1 MITQHIGL
9 SEISGSLVALEG
21 VREVANE
28 EVVKLILK
36 DGSTRTGRVIAIEGE
51 KAVIQVFE
59 GTAGI
64 SLKET
69 RTLFTARPMELT
81 LAPELLG
88 RVFSGAGK
96 PRDGLGEIYS
106 DARRDINGNP
116 ITPVSREYPRN
127 FIQTGISS
135 IDAMAT
141 LIRGQNCPFARG
153 QG

>member
-21 VREVANE
+21 VQNAANE

-36 DGSTRTGRVIAIEGE
+36 DGSTRTGRVIALSGD

-81 LAPELLG
+81 LAPEMLG
-88 RVFSGAGK
+88 RVFSGAGV
-96 PRDGLGEIYS
+96 PRDGLGNIYS
-106 DARRDINGNP
+106 AAKRDINGYP
-116 ITPVSREYPRN
+116 INPVSREYPRN
-127 FIQTGISS
+127 FIQTGIST
-135 IDAMAT
+135 IDAMTT
-141 LIRGQNCPFARG
+141 LIRGQ
-153 QG
+153 